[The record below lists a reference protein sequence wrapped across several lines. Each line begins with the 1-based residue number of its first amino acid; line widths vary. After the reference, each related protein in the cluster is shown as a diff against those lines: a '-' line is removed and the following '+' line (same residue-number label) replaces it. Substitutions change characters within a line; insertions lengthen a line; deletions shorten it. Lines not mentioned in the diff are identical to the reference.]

1 MVRVK
6 ILNSWFRMIV
16 HACHLG
22 RTKHLWF
29 SFRDSKNSLIF
40 LLCCGQVWKQSFEVG
55 DNRVLLT
62 LLSLLLLLLLLFS
75 LLLPLL
81 LLLLFLLSILLYF
94 LDFLLL
100 KGDITINSF
109 TCSYNITI
117 VIFTGWR
124 FIRKN
129 FTIFAVIVIIY
140 IFIIIVIIIIIIIVI
155 IIVVVV
161 VIIIIIIIIVFI
173 NVVKNITRIFIFR
186 NIGRTVTSF
195 MKIIIIIILLS
206 CYYYFC

>member
-6 ILNSWFRMIV
+6 ISNSWFRMIV

-55 DNRVLLT
+55 DDRVLLT
-62 LLSLLLLLLLLFS
+62 LLSLLLLLVLLFS
-75 LLLPLL
+75 LLLPL

-124 FIRKN
+124 FIIRKI
-129 FTIFAVIVIIY
+129 FTIFGVIVIIY

-155 IIVVVV
+155 IIVVVII
-161 VIIIIIIIIVFI
+161 IIIIIIIIVFI
-173 NVVKNITRIFIFR
+173 NVVKNITRIFIVR
-186 NIGRTVTSF
+186 NIRRTVTSF
-195 MKIIIIIILLS
+195 MKNIIIIILLS